1 MDLSTLPAIGYASR
15 ADAIR
20 RRLSERGLNALAVS
34 DMTNLRWLTGFTG
47 SSALVVLLPDRLVLV
62 TDGRYAD
69 RAQAEMAAAGVD
81 AEIRV
86 GFTQASSTTC
96 SSTCAQAPA
105 RSAPMPPSSAINAGR
120 RGRRRST
127 IVPADGVVEDARRVK
142 DAGEVAR
149 IAAAA
154 GCADRALA
162 DVAPMLGRPND
173 RSRCA
178 NRARVP
184 HAPARCGRAEL
195 RHDRRLGA
203 ASRGPASPPGGR
215 PPIEEG
221 DTVVID
227 VGALVDG
234 YHSDMTRNFV
244 VGEPSRSS
252 SASTTSSSMPSSPVS
267 RPSAPGIGRARS
279 TPRAAT
285 SSPRPATTTGTCI
298 RRGTVSAC

>member
-86 GFTQASSTTC
+86 GFTQAQQHDLFVDACTGAGEIGADAAKLSHQRW
-96 SSTCAQAPA
+96 QAWSKEIA
-105 RSAPMPPSSAINAGR
+105 
-120 RGRRRST
+120 

-162 DVAPMLGRPND
+162 DVAPMLAGRPTEADVRTELEYRMRRHGADGPSYDTIVASGPHHAARPHHQVGRPRHRGRRHRRD
-173 RSRCA
+173 RRRCP
-178 NRARVP
+178 RRRLP
-184 HAPARCGRAEL
+184 L
-195 RHDRRLGA
+195 RHDA
-203 ASRGPASPPGGR
+203 
-215 PPIEEG
+215 
-221 DTVVID
+221 
-227 VGALVDG
+227 
-234 YHSDMTRNFV
+234 
-244 VGEPSRSS
+244 
-252 SASTTSSSMPSSPVS
+252 
-267 RPSAPGIGRARS
+267 
-279 TPRAAT
+279 
-285 SSPRPATTTGTCI
+285 
-298 RRGTVSAC
+298 